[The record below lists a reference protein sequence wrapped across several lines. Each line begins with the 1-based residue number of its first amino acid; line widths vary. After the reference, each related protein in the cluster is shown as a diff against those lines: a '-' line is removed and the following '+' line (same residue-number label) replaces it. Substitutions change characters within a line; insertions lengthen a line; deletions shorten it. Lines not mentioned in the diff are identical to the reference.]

1 MCREKVEDDLS
12 IHSTKKV
19 TFGSNV
25 KSEEENFLKENN
37 EEKVG
42 EKREESESLSNSF
55 TPTAVLS
62 YPSNHR
68 YQNCRDSDSELEDLE
83 LQVKELDETN
93 IDDEEEEE
101 YEGEEAI
108 KEESSDSL
116 FSLSIESRKPVSG
129 AATDDKEINS
139 PLSIESRKPVSGAGT
154 TDDDKE
160 INIPF
165 SIESRKLVSCAAT
178 ADDEEEINSSP
189 MAKPVLAHE
198 SKPGE
203 SKGNNTSDWR
213 RRQYVVDSVLNP
225 IEGPQQWKKKKKI
238 KARTAHQD
246 KENIK
251 QDVNM
256 VSISMEAQ
264 SRKLNDEG
272 IITVDASLSSWLVGL
287 ETSTVSVGNSPSDGA
302 KSSRRL
308 EEVEQLS
315 AASVSSSPRTSRSR
329 SQSRSPSPD
338 EEEPIIIGTVGS
350 YWKSYKAEHGHSLR
364 LI

>member
-1 MCREKVEDDLS
+1 MS

-19 TFGSNV
+19 TFGLNV
-25 KSEEENFLKENN
+25 KSEEENFLKENK

-68 YQNCRDSDSELEDLE
+68 YQNCRDSDSELQDLE

-101 YEGEEAI
+101 YEGEAAI

-178 ADDEEEINSSP
+178 ADDAEEMNNSP

-225 IEGPQQWKKKKKI
+225 IEGPQQWKKKKKKKI
-238 KARTAHQD
+238 KAITAHQE

-287 ETSTVSVGNSPSDGA
+287 ETSSVSVGNSPSDGA
-302 KSSRRL
+302 KSSRRQ

-315 AASVSSSPRTSRSR
+315 AASVSSSPRRSRSR
-329 SQSRSPSPD
+329 SQSGSGSRSPSPD

-350 YWKSYKAEHGHSLR
+350 YWKSYKAEHGQSLR